1 MMNLKRFRHIGTL
14 LILALIFAIIPV
26 SGTVYADT
34 VVRIGKDNNILA
46 KLSADGKTLTISSS
60 GLGSIPANAFSSN
73 KPLAFGDKLAGI
85 TTINI
90 EDNIVEVEHDAFTGC
105 TGLRTLNLK
114 SKSLKAIYYYAFVN
128 STRLVS
134 VDIPESVTFVQDG
147 AFPKNT
153 ILNCPKDF
161 SSTGAQGY
169 EVRET
174 LGFNVTVKESM
185 AFDLFNLIN
194 KERKLNNLPTF
205 RGMHIE
211 MTDAAIDRA
220 TEDAVLYEGTKTI
233 SSHIR
238 TNGNLYYSIYA
249 PIIAEVSTATS
260 KSTTEV
266 YKSLISKEKS
276 IILNSNYLSVGIG
289 CVQSQG
295 MSFWVL
301 CFSSGK
307 DTRTNHYF
315 EASRGD
321 NSTGKIVPLP
331 PGSNTVRINNNA
343 YNLNFRLNAT
353 NIKLGL
359 VEDSGSAQVK
369 QETYQSRLGIG
380 GITFAANSGGWSS
393 EKKEIAS
400 VSGTGLVKAEGL
412 GTTKIW
418 ASSQRTVGKPSKFV
432 GSPTTGT
439 KRASLTVTV
448 FEKIRLWGD
457 TRVDTSLR
465 GAEKYMKL
473 LGVSKLDRI
482 IVAYAGNFPDALAG
496 TYLGV
501 VKDAP
506 IVLVYGGVENKVV
519 DWFKS
524 HVNKNAKIWILGG
537 TGVIASSFDNK
548 LYAAGYKKDEKYVKR
563 LWGQTR
569 FDTNIEILKEA
580 GVNGKDMIVCR
591 GDDYRDSLSASSAAR
606 PILLIPKTGVLT
618 KAHRDFLSSIKTSGN
633 CYIIGGTGAVGGP
646 AESQLSP
653 YFNNIKRLWGN
664 TAYDTGRKVSE
675 EFFGKKLESV
685 MVVYSKNF
693 PDGLS
698 GGPIAYKYGAP
709 VLLAADETF
718 RNKEGKT
725 VKGYDMAVDYT
736 KSVGARRVIIM
747 GGTSVIPEKIADA
760 VTKW

>member
-14 LILALIFAIIPV
+14 LILALVFTLVPMGSPV
-26 SGTVYADT
+26 YAETATRGTIKADLSGT
-34 VVRIGKDNNILA
+34 
-46 KLSADGKTLTISSS
+46 TLTISGS
-60 GLGSIPANAFSSN
+60 GSIPENAFSAS
-73 KPLAFGDKLAGI
+73 KPIAFDRNKLANVTTLKIEGTI
-85 TTINI
+85 TDI
-90 EDNIVEVEHDAFTGC
+90 EAYAFTGL
-105 TGLRTLNLK
+105 TNLTSVDFTKATSLK
-114 SKSLKAIYYYAFVN
+114 SIYF
-128 STRLVS
+128 
-134 VDIPESVTFVQDG
+134 G
-147 AFPKNT
+147 AFYNCKRLASVKVPDNVKFIQDNAFATNT
-153 ILNCPKDF
+153 ILSCPNNY
-161 SSTGAQGY
+161 SSTGAKGY

-174 LGFNVTVKESM
+174 LS
-185 AFDLFNLIN
+185 FNLTQKDSLAFELYKQIN
-194 KERKLNNLPTF
+194 NRRTAAKVSGVTAFK
-205 RGMHIE
+205 GMSVQLF
-211 MTDAAIDRA
+211 DAAMDRA
-220 TEDAVLYEGTKTI
+220 AEDAALDEAIGTI
-233 SSHIR
+233 SHIR
-238 TNGNLYYSIYA
+238 PNGNLFYSMFGGIS
-249 PIIAEVSTATS
+249 AEVSSKELTS
-260 KSTTEV
+260 KSV
-266 YKSLISKEKS
+266 AAVLDS
-276 IILNSNYLSVGIG
+276 IMKNESNKQRILSSDYDSIGIG
-289 CVQSQG
+289 CMQTARG
-295 MSFWVL
+295 LNYWVVCL
-301 CFSSGK
+301 GK
-307 DTRTNHYF
+307 NMVRYKGSASADTTV
-315 EASRGD
+315 SK
-321 NSTGKIVPLP
+321 SVPLP
-331 PGSNTVRINNNA
+331 TGSNTIKIENRS
-343 YNLNFRLNAT
+343 YNLGFKMNPTTL
-353 NIKLGL
+353 KLGL
-359 VEDSGSAQVK
+359 VEDCSAGSDGK
-369 QETYQSRLGIG
+369 ILSIKKETGQARLGIG
-380 GITFAANSGGWSS
+380 NISFATNSGGWLSDNTKVS
-393 EKKEIAS
+393 S
-400 VSGTGLVKAEGL
+400 VSTTGLVKAEGL

-418 ASSQRTVGKPSKFV
+418 GTSTLTVGTAGRDRSVSK
-432 GSPTTGT
+432 SYQGT

-524 HVNKNAKIWILGG
+524 HVNMNAKIWILGG
-537 TGVIASSFDNK
+537 TGVIGESFEDKLNK
-548 LYAAGYKKDEKYVKR
+548 AGYKAKR

-569 FDTNIEILKEA
+569 FDTNIKILEEA
-580 GVNGKDMIVCR
+580 GVTGKDMIVCR

-718 RNKEGKT
+718 RNKEGQT

-736 KSVGARRVIIM
+736 KSVGARRVIVM